1 MNRQIFNRTIAVD
14 GVDIFYR
21 EAGDRKNQS
30 LLLLHGF
37 PTSSVMF
44 KNLMTELSDRFHLIA
59 PDYPGFGF
67 SAFPDK
73 RDFAYTFKNIA
84 EYIYRFTEEID
95 LKSFTI
101 YLHDYGCPIGLRI
114 CVNHPEKI
122 ERIIVQNGNA
132 YLEGIE
138 PIWDEIRDYWEHPTE
153 EKKQKVYAFLSAE
166 GTKAQYT
173 DGLSE
178 EMHANVSPEL
188 WILDWERM
196 SRPGNLDMQFELNC
210 DYKTNIEM
218 FPVFQQYFRTAQ
230 PPALIIWGKDDVYFD
245 VAEAPCYKRDLS
257 NAQVHILDGGHM
269 ALETNFDAVSELI
282 SNFMSLKSKVYSAPA
297 LQKIT

>member
-1 MNRQIFNRTIAVD
+1 MNRQIYNKTITVD
-14 GVDIFYR
+14 GVHIFYR
-21 EAGDRKNQS
+21 EAGDRKNPS

-44 KNLMTELSDRFHLIA
+44 KNLMTAFSDKFHLIA

-67 SAFPDK
+67 SGFPDK
-73 RDFAYTFKNIA
+73 DSFRYTFKNIS
-84 EYIYRFTEEID
+84 EYINRFTEEID

-153 EKKQKVYAFLSAE
+153 EKKQKVYAFLSME

-173 DGLSE
+173 AGLPD
-178 EMHANVSPEL
+178 NLLNRVSPET

-210 DYKTNIEM
+210 DYRTNIEM
-218 FPVFQQYFRTAQ
+218 FPVFQNYFRTYQ
-230 PPALIIWGKDDVYFD
+230 PPALIIWGKYEVYFD
-245 VAEAPCYKRDLS
+245 VAEAPCYKRDLPE
-257 NAQVHILDGGHM
+257 AQIHLLDGGHM
-269 ALETNFDAVSELI
+269 TLETNFTEVSDLI
-282 SNFMSLKSKVYSAPA
+282 RTFISS
-297 LQKIT
+297 T

>member
-1 MNRQIFNRTIAVD
+1 MNRQIFNKTITVD

-44 KNLMTELSDRFHLIA
+44 KNLMTALSDKFHLVA

-73 RDFAYTFKNIA
+73 GSFEYTFKNIA
-84 EYIYRFTEEID
+84 AYMNRFTEEID

-114 CVNHPEKI
+114 CVDHPEKI

-138 PIWDEIRDYWEHPTE
+138 PRWDEIRDYWEHPTE
-153 EKKQKVYAFLSAE
+153 EKKQKVYAFLSKE

-173 DGLSE
+173 DGLPGE
-178 EMHANVSPEL
+178 LLTRVSPET

-210 DYKTNIEM
+210 DYKNNIEM
-218 FPVFQQYFRTAQ
+218 FPVFQQYFRTFQ
-230 PPALIIWGKDDVYFD
+230 PPALIIWGKYEVYFD
-245 VAEAPCYKRDLS
+245 VAEASCYKRDLS
-257 NAQVHILDGGHM
+257 NAQIHILDSGHM
-269 ALETNFDAVSELI
+269 ALETNFEEMVGLI
-282 SNFMSLKSKVYSAPA
+282 GNFMSLK
-297 LQKIT
+297 

>member
-1 MNRQIFNRTIAVD
+1 MNKQIFNRTVTVD

-21 EAGDRKNQS
+21 EAGDRKNPS

-44 KNLMTELSDRFHLIA
+44 KTLMTALADKFHLIA

-73 RDFAYTFKNIA
+73 SSFEYTFKNISK
-84 EYIYRFTEEID
+84 YIHRFTEEIN

-114 CVNHPEKI
+114 CLDHPEKI
-122 ERIIVQNGNA
+122 ERIIVQNGNT
-132 YLEGIE
+132 YIIDPQWSEMI
-138 PIWDEIRDYWEHPTE
+138 DYWEHPTE
-153 EKKQKVYAFLSAE
+153 EKKQKVYAFLSAK
-166 GTKAQYT
+166 GTKEQYYS
-173 DGLSE
+173 GLSE
-178 EMHANVSPEL
+178 ELSARVSPEA

-210 DYKTNIEM
+210 DYKTNLDM
-218 FPVFQQYFRTAQ
+218 FPVFQQYFRTSQ
-230 PPALIIWGKDDVYFD
+230 PPALIIWGKHDVYFD
-245 VAEAPCYKRDLS
+245 VAEAPYYKRDLP

-269 ALETNFDAVSELI
+269 ALETNFDEVLELI
-282 SNFMSLKSKVYSAPA
+282 RNFMS
-297 LQKIT
+297 